1 MRQAAFFTAGS
12 IKPFH
17 SYLWMGVM
25 SLLVAQ
31 GAWLL
36 YFPMWGGM
44 VCPAK
49 AGVTEQVHQILIP
62 VPAWQTS

>member
-1 MRQAAFFTAGS
+1 
-12 IKPFH
+12 
-17 SYLWMGVM
+17 M

-31 GAWLL
+31 LAWLL

-49 AGVTEQVHQILIP
+49 ANVTEQVRL
-62 VPAWQTS
+62 V

>member
-1 MRQAAFFTAGS
+1 
-12 IKPFH
+12 
-17 SYLWMGVM
+17 M

-49 AGVTEQVHQILIP
+49 AGVTEQVSSQPQTLLSYSKPPHAVLP
-62 VPAWQTS
+62 HVGRHGVPRQGRRH